1 MSKGEINIR
10 ARLDRSELR
19 RGIEG
24 AKRDVAELGEK
35 VRTEGDAITEKLRQ
49 IGRVA
54 GLAFGINEAK
64 NFVRQ
69 MTEVRGQFQQLEI
82 AFSTIL
88 GSATKADALMQELVA
103 SAAKTPFDLTGIAE
117 SAKQL
122 LAYGVSAEKVN
133 ETLLMLGDIASGLS
147 IPLTDLAYLYGT
159 TIVQGRMFT
168 QDLRQ
173 FTGRGIPLIQ
183 ELAKQFGVAE
193 SAVGDLVT
201 EGKVGLQEFQR
212 AIEGVHADKFAG
224 LMEKQSASLTG
235 KLANLSDAVDIMM
248 NNLGRASEG
257 VIGRAIDLA
266 SELVENYEDVG
277 RALVEVAGAI
287 GVYKASMLVLT
298 QVSKGYTLMQIAEIK
313 WLRIKEALQKRIAMT
328 NPYGLV
334 ALGVTALVAG
344 IYKLATATTDAEK
357 AQKALNESLAKG
369 QGMIE
374 GERIKVETLF
384 ATLRN
389 AKEGTT
395 EWNNARNTILSQ
407 YGKYLEGLGEEI
419 RTLRDVEG
427 AYKAVKAA
435 ALESAR
441 ARAMETAT
449 SEAQERYSGA
459 MNTAFEETDK
469 VVERAEQALL
479 KAGKTARERAEMTE
493 KLRSELYAMI
503 RGDSKKLALEGE
515 TRNLWQ
521 NLKLGGAFANAYY
534 NARQARAFYEKEVRL
549 IGERFGS
556 GSSERSET
564 PAKPAEAKPTKT
576 LREEER
582 KKIEQRLKAIREY
595 KDKVKEAEATAE
607 LELRASRVSL
617 MQEGLDK
624 ELETAQLRYDQE
636 IHQVRQMATKWVTE
650 YRDAHGLK
658 SATIQD
664 LTEAQRRVLA
674 DFNASA
680 LERYAEEEARIYA
693 GVLAKYQGY
702 EEKRSEIQRK
712 YQRERDALQKA
723 GGSERHLEELKRSE
737 QEALEAVDEQFATR
751 EATYR
756 AWLRRIEKLTLEGL
770 KETLKTAEEALR
782 EAEASGKA
790 TPQALATAR
799 AEVATLKERIREQEA
814 RQADEAGGDKGAE
827 DWQKLYETLVR
838 VQGQFDKV
846 ADSVGGAVGET
857 LAFASACMTTTLTAI
872 NGITQLANWST
883 RATEMAAKGATQ
895 AMIAVERASVIL
907 TIIGAVLQLAS
918 AVKSLVTGND
928 KLEEDASRFRGEV
941 DSLNR
946 SLATTKQVAEE
957 TGKALQIFG
966 GDGYSQAVTDL
977 KQAGEAQARFE
988 GVMKRRVAYYEW
1000 MQDALDPLAK
1010 SILGYD
1016 FDLTPLETMAQ
1027 KYGAILGNMQ
1037 VQTKEA
1043 SRFLFFTW
1051 GEESKRIRDLVPQLF
1066 NPDQSINMDALD
1078 KFIGSSTYEKLTDSA
1093 KQSLAELQ
1101 QAHKEYQQSL
1111 EGLRSYLKD
1120 VFGSLGND
1128 LMANIVDAFRKG
1140 EDASKSFAESVE
1152 KTLERMVQNMIF
1164 SSIFSGL
1171 FKEAEETLTELM
1183 TKGGSEADYIDY
1195 FGKLMTQIEE
1205 RSQLVEKRLKNAQE
1219 AGDRSG
1225 LNLFRERDKEGEKDG
1240 ERRTP
1245 QQKGIAT
1252 ASQDSVDELNGR
1264 ATAIQGHTYTISEN
1278 SKLLVT
1284 NTNAILT
1291 HVAGIHRNTD
1301 ELHRL
1306 RAIEA
1311 SLSRVDRSLTEATT
1325 RGIKAK

>member
-1 MSKGEINIR
+1 MGKGEINIR

-24 AKRDVAELGEK
+24 AKRDVSELGDR
-35 VRTEGDAITEKLRQ
+35 VRAEGDAITEKLRQ
-49 IGRVA
+49 VGRVA

-88 GSATKADALMQELVA
+88 GSATEADALMQQLVT

-147 IPLTDLAYLYGT
+147 IPLGDLAYLYGT
-159 TIVQGRMFT
+159 TIVQGRLFT

-173 FTGRGIPLIQ
+173 FTGRGVPLIQ

-201 EGKVGLQEFQR
+201 EGKVGLAEFQR

-257 VIGRAIDLA
+257 VIGKAIDKV

-287 GVYKASMLVLT
+287 GVYKASMLALT
-298 QVSKGYTLMQIAEIK
+298 QVSKGYTLLQIAEVK
-313 WLRIKEALQKRIAMT
+313 WLTIKEALQKRIAMT

-344 IYKLATATTDAEK
+344 VYKLVTATTDAEK
-357 AQKALNESLAKG
+357 AQKALNESIAKG
-369 QGMIE
+369 QGLVE
-374 GERIKVETLF
+374 GERVKVETLF
-384 ATLRN
+384 ATLRH

-407 YGKYLEGLGEEI
+407 YGKYLEGLSDEI

-449 SEAQERYSGA
+449 SEAQERYTSVI
-459 MNTAFEETDK
+459 NTAFEETDK
-469 VVERAEQALL
+469 VVERAEQALQ
-479 KAGKTARERAEMTE
+479 KAGKTARERAEMTA
-493 KLRSELYAMI
+493 KLRRELYAMI
-503 RGDSKKLALEGE
+503 RGDTKKLELESE
-515 TRNLWQ
+515 TANVWR
-521 NLKLGGAFANAYY
+521 NLKLGGAFAEAYH
-534 NARQARAFYEKEVRL
+534 NARQAKGFYEREVRL

-556 GSSERSET
+556 REGESESQ
-564 PAKPAEAKPTKT
+564 KPAPSPAPSQTAKADTEA
-576 LREEER
+576 
-582 KKIEQRLKAIREY
+582 QRRARTRLEAIQAY
-595 KDKVKEAEATAE
+595 KDKVKEAEASAE

-617 MQEGLDK
+617 MREGLDK
-624 ELETAQLRYDQE
+624 ELETAQLRYEQE
-636 IHQVRQMATKWVTE
+636 IHQVRLMATRWVAE
-650 YRDAHGLK
+650 YKDAHGIK
-658 SATIQD
+658 TATIQD
-664 LTEAQRRVLA
+664 LTEAQQRVLA

-680 LERYAEEEARIYA
+680 LERYAEDEARIYA
-693 GVLAKYQGY
+693 EVLAKYQGY
-702 EEKRSEIQRK
+702 EEKRAEIQRK
-712 YQRERDALQKA
+712 YQREREALEKA
-723 GGSERHLEELKRSE
+723 GGSDVHLEELKRAES
-737 QEALEAVDEQFATR
+737 EALEAVDEQFASR
-751 EATYR
+751 EETYR
-756 AWLRRIEKLTLEGL
+756 AWLSRVEKLTLEGL
-770 KETLKTAEEALR
+770 VETLKTAEEALR

-790 TPQALATAR
+790 DPQALATAR
-799 AEVATLKERIREQEA
+799 AEVTTLKARIREQEA
-814 RQADEAGGDKGAE
+814 RQGDEADTAKSTE

-838 VQGQFDKV
+838 VQGEFDKI

-857 LAFASACMTTTLTAI
+857 LSFASACMTTTLTAI

-907 TIIGAVLQLAS
+907 TIIGAVLSLAT
-918 AVKSLVTGND
+918 AVRNLVTGND

-946 SLATTKQVAEE
+946 SLATTKKVAEE
-957 TGKALQIFG
+957 AGKALQIFG
-966 GDGYSQAVTDL
+966 GDGYNQAVTDL
-977 KQAGEAQARFE
+977 RQAEEARARLE
-988 GVMKRRVAYYEW
+988 DVMKRRVDFELW
-1000 MQDALDPLAK
+1000 MQETFRSTIYQSLFDDV
-1010 SILGYD
+1010 
-1016 FDLTPLETMAQ
+1016 DLTPLETMAQ
-1027 KYGAILGNMQ
+1027 KYGAIIGNIQ

-1043 SRFLFFTW
+1043 SRFLFITW
-1051 GEESKRIRDLVPQLF
+1051 GGEQKKLRDLVPQLF
-1066 NPDQSINMDALD
+1066 NADQSINMDALD

-1128 LMANIVDAFRKG
+1128 LMTNIVDAFRKG
-1140 EDASKSFAESVE
+1140 EDASKSFAQSVE
-1152 KTLERMVQNMIF
+1152 RTLERMVQNMIF

-1183 TKGGSEADYIDY
+1183 QKGGGEADYIDY
-1195 FGKLMTQIEE
+1195 FGKLMAQIEE

-1225 LNLFRERDKEGEKDG
+1225 LNLFRERDKEGKEG

-1252 ASQDSVDELNGR
+1252 ASQDSIDELNGR

-1306 RAIEA
+1306 RAIET

-1325 RGIKAK
+1325 RGVKAK